1 MPFLLYNIH
10 PWLRYYVSIVTEPS
24 CQPIIALMH
33 GPLVEGEE
41 TKFECVAEVSSASR
55 VDPRMRFG
63 GGVLADSI
71 SLGTKSSNVYLSWM
85 IGDRTLKSSMGDQI
99 KDNVDGATAKKVS
112 ENRPLHLPVY
122 DTTE

>member
-1 MPFLLYNIH
+1 MLTFWVIAVELLYFL
-10 PWLRYYVSIVTEPS
+10 WSFRYYVSIVTEPS

-55 VDPRMRFG
+55 VDSRMRFG
-63 GGVLADSI
+63 GGAFTDSI

-85 IGDRTLKSSMGDQI
+85 IGDKTLKSSQGDDI
-99 KDNVDGATAKKVS
+99 SDNVEGVTAKKVG
-112 ENRPLHLPVY
+112 
-122 DTTE
+122 